1 VGDSFGYIKRDVGLD
16 LADPGRV
23 SELLVPS
30 PFDFERQVLLAV
42 CDSLPDPDTA
52 LWEDALAE
60 ALSGVLEA
68 SGGRAFVLFTS
79 YKLLEA
85 VARRME
91 GFFRQHKIRLL
102 KQREAPRHTLLSSFR
117 RDVRSVLFGTDS
129 FWEGVD
135 VPGEALSCVVIP
147 RLPFA
152 VPTVPLVEARIEHLR
167 AGGADPF
174 REYTLPA
181 AVLKFK
187 QGFGRLIRTTADR
200 GAVVVLDS
208 RTARRYYGRSF
219 IGALPGCTTYV
230 GNVTGIRTR
239 LVQWLG
245 QPER

>member
-1 VGDSFGYIKRDVGLD
+1 
-16 LADPGRV
+16 
-23 SELLVPS
+23 
-30 PFDFERQVLLAV
+30 
-42 CDSLPDPDTA
+42 
-52 LWEDALAE
+52 
-60 ALSGVLEA
+60 
-68 SGGRAFVLFTS
+68 
-79 YKLLEA
+79 
-85 VARRME
+85 
-91 GFFRQHKIRLL
+91 
-102 KQREAPRHTLLSSFR
+102 
-117 RDVRSVLFGTDS
+117 
-129 FWEGVD
+129 
-135 VPGEALSCVVIP
+135 
-147 RLPFA
+147 
-152 VPTVPLVEARIEHLR
+152 VPLVEARIEHLR

>member
-1 VGDSFGYIKRDVGLD
+1 
-16 LADPGRV
+16 
-23 SELLVPS
+23 
-30 PFDFERQVLLAV
+30 LAV
-42 CDSLPDPDTA
+42 CDNLPDPDTA

-60 ALSGVLEA
+60 ALSEVLAA

-79 YKLLEA
+79 YKLLGA
-85 VARRME
+85 IARRME
-91 GFFRQHKIRLL
+91 GFFRQHRIRLL
-102 KQREAPRHTLLSSFR
+102 QQREAPRHALLASFR
-117 RDVRSVLFGTDS
+117 QDVRSVLFGTDS

-208 RTARRYYGRSF
+208 RAARRYYGRSF
-219 IGALPGCTTYV
+219 IGALPGCTTTS
-230 GNVTGIRTR
+230 GNVAGICAR
-239 LVQWLG
+239 LAQWLG
-245 QPER
+245 RPER